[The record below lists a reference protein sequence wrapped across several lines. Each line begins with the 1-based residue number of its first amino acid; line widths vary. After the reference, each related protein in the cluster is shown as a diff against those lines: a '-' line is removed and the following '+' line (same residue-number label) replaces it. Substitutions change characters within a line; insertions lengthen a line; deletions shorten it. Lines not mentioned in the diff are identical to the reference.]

1 MKLPRVCHSCASDG
15 SSRQDKDRRKKLD
28 PTIVSIRRALIDW
41 FGKTGRDLPWRRD
54 YDPYHVWISEIMLQQ
69 TQMGR
74 GVIYYKRWLERF
86 PDIRTVAEA
95 EEREILKYWE
105 GLGYYARAR
114 NLHKAAQAMV
124 DRHAGCIPQSYEVLL
139 SLPGIGPYTAAAIAS
154 IAYNH
159 DIALADAN
167 VERILARL
175 FDIDG
180 PIKNSTTKKIINQK
194 ALELLPA
201 GAAWIFNQALMDL
214 GGLICTPKN
223 PACTE
228 CPVAEFCSAL
238 RAGRVH
244 ERPVVSPSG
253 KTIPIEMA
261 TGVLTHRGLLFIQ
274 QRLADDVWGSL
285 WEFPGGRLETGE
297 TPEETVVREY
307 REETGFAVEVVAG
320 ITTVIH
326 HYMKYRVV
334 LHGFSCRLIGECTE
348 PLLHAAQDFRW
359 IALQDLAQY
368 GFPAGHRKLIEYMKK
383 SSPGVSP

>member
-1 MKLPRVCHSCASDG
+1 M
-15 SSRQDKDRRKKLD
+15 D
-28 PTIVSIRRALIDW
+28 PKR
-41 FGKTGRDLPWRRD
+41 
-54 YDPYHVWISEIMLQQ
+54 
-69 TQMGR
+69 R

-194 ALELLPA
+194 
-201 GAAWIFNQALMDL
+201 N
-214 GGLICTPKN
+214 
-223 PACTE
+223 
-228 CPVAEFCSAL
+228 
-238 RAGRVH
+238 
-244 ERPVVSPSG
+244 SG
-253 KTIPIEMA
+253 K
-261 TGVLTHRGLLFIQ
+261 G
-274 QRLADDVWGSL
+274 
-285 WEFPGGRLETGE
+285 
-297 TPEETVVREY
+297 
-307 REETGFAVEVVAG
+307 
-320 ITTVIH
+320 
-326 HYMKYRVV
+326 
-334 LHGFSCRLIGECTE
+334 
-348 PLLHAAQDFRW
+348 
-359 IALQDLAQY
+359 
-368 GFPAGHRKLIEYMKK
+368 
-383 SSPGVSP
+383 